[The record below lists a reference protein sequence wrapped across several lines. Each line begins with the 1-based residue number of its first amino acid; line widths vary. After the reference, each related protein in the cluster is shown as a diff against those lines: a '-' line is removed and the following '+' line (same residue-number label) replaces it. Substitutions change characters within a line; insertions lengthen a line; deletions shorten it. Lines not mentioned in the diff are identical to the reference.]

1 MLDLSSF
8 SIQAAAIEVLPQKN
22 HQSEQCAACHS
33 QHSLCGLQLLQQFG
47 IHLNTDRFTLLQE
60 MTQVV
65 Q

>member
-33 QHSLCGLQLLQQFG
+33 QHSLLRPATSATIG